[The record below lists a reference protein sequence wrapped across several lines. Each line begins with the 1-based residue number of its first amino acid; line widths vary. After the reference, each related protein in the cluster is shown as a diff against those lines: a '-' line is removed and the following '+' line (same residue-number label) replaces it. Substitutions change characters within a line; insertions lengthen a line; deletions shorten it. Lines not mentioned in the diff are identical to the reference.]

1 MCYKIVCMYYKRI
14 NFGVIQ
20 LKKVYVVR
28 HCAAEGQ
35 SSESPLT
42 ATGCRQANELA
53 TFFDNVKV
61 ERIISSP
68 YKRAIQT
75 IQPLAER
82 LNIEIEMKSQLEER
96 VLSTEPLPDWFEKL
110 RKTFDNPDL
119 KFEGGESSEE
129 AANRIME
136 VVEDV
141 FKSEFENTIIV
152 THGNLMALLL
162 NHYNKEFGFD
172 QWANLSNPDIYLLNS
187 DSNGVTFERIRNE
200 LTE

>member
-1 MCYKIVCMYYKRI
+1 MYYKRI

-42 ATGCRQANELA
+42 ATGCKQANELA
-53 TFFDNVKV
+53 TFFDNVNV
-61 ERIISSP
+61 ERLISSP

-82 LNIEIEMKSQLEER
+82 LNIEIEMKNQLEER
-96 VLSTEPLPDWFEKL
+96 VLSAEPLPDWFEKL
-110 RKTFDNPDL
+110 RKTFNNPDL

-129 AANRIME
+129 AANRIIE

-141 FKSEFENTIIV
+141 FNSEFENTIIV
-152 THGNLMALLL
+152 THGNLLALLL

-187 DSNGVTFERIRNE
+187 DSSGVTFERIPNE